1 LEIALSQAEKQTLIA
16 PEWWILFSNN
26 PRQSISAILRLEQN
40 WAKDPDFQG

>member
-1 LEIALSQAEKQTLIA
+1 LEIALSQAETENLIP
-16 PEWWILFSNN
+16 PEWWILFSKN